1 MKVSSLYGRDS
12 DDDSDS
18 DEDQNSIIKVFN
30 DLDSK
35 EFQLQE
41 SNKEDSKTEDSK
53 TEDSKTE
60 DSKTEDSKTEDSK
73 TEDSKTE
80 DSKTEDSKS
89 LKNEIKKNSRISRKS
104 KLTNF
109 IDKLNEFIS
118 DYVNDWNSDKIQ
130 RRFKNIVEENIP
142 KIKNKLKDPNAPKR
156 AKTSYIIF
164 TCENREKM
172 KKKYP
177 QLSMIEI
184 NKKLSALWRNL
195 SDDKKNSYKE
205 KSEIDKQRYNEELSK
220 YEKPKKSL
228 NSYNIYF
235 KDELKRLR
243 EKYPGTEVK
252 HLFKQVSQNW
262 KNIDEKL
269 KKKYE
274 KLAKKDKIR
283 FESELDTY
291 TKGTYI
297 KGTDIKGIT

>member
-18 DEDQNSIIKVFN
+18 EEKSHESKSRE
-30 DLDSK
+30 LDSE
-35 EFQLQE
+35 EFQSQE
-41 SNKEDSKTEDSK
+41 SKTEG
-53 TEDSKTE
+53 
-60 DSKTEDSKTEDSK
+60 
-73 TEDSKTE
+73 
-80 DSKTEDSKS
+80 SKS
-89 LKNEIKKNSRISRKS
+89 LNNENKKKSRISRKS

-118 DYVNDWNSDKIQ
+118 EYVNDWNSDKIQ

-172 KKKYP
+172 KNKYP

-184 NKKLSALWRNL
+184 NQKLAALWRNL
-195 SDDKKNSYKE
+195 SDEKKNSYKE
-205 KSEIDKQRYNEELSK
+205 KSEIDKQRYHEELSK

-228 NSYNIYF
+228 SSYNIYF

-243 EKYPGTEVK
+243 EKYPDTEVK
-252 HLFKQVSQNW
+252 DLFRQVSQNW

-283 FESELDTY
+283 YESELYTY
-291 TKGTYI
+291 KKGTFI
-297 KGTDIKGIT
+297 KDST